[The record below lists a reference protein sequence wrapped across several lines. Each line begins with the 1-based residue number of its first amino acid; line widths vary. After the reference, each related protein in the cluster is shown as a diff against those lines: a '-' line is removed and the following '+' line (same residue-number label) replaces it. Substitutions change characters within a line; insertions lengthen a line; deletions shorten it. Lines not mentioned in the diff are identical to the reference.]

1 MHARFQGLSAFY
13 TAPEAEQLF
22 ATTGPVKSESD
33 VFADQLESVTTALS
47 EYAAEVRP
55 IEARLKQ
62 LRADATAFVSGIS
75 GDRHWKDDGDKVE
88 ENNDLV
94 KDVNA
99 AVAAF
104 WEAERTCAN
113 KITALV
119 CGTHFIA
126 DDGTGAS
133 NMYGFSEK
141 DLDSTKELP
150 WGSQVEES
158 RRWWEVHHHVGSFL
172 KGVFVDGLWGTIRG
186 LGTLVGVDGWDA
198 AGQAWTGLA
207 KVVTGL
213 AITVTPVLGSV
224 YWAVPEKDL
233 PGWLRDSRTAVKET
247 GKALVAWDEWGKNP
261 ARAAGAT
268 TFNVVTTVFTGGAG
282 AAAKTGS
289 VAKVIAALGKTGR
302 LLDPVTYIAKGGKV
316 VTVKV
321 GDLLAGLRNVD
332 AGARVNIPEPAAPAP
347 VAGVDDAA
355 RAGTGPGPD
364 PSHTMRL
371 PDDANGSP
379 QYLDTDTGQILDA
392 AGNPKPDVMPRDVT
406 NPDRSGVE
414 VPPVRSETPAPVGA
428 REPAL
433 VGAGPGAGSVDNAAG
448 GGTPGG
454 VTPGAGTPGGTP
466 GGVTPG
472 GVTPGGV
479 TPGGVPGSVTPG
491 GGAVPGGVGL
501 DGLPGGGANNLPG
514 GGAGQLPGGGAGQ
527 LPGGAV
533 DNLPGGGA
541 NNLPGGGAG
550 QLPGGAVDNLP
561 GGGANNLPGGG
572 ANHVPGGT
580 ADNLPS
586 NSLGDNATPGGGAAT
601 SPDTTPGGG
610 TAGDSPTVPG
620 QGADPVPG
628 NAGGGTGNG
637 PGGGGGNGP
646 GGGAGNNLPEPRD
659 PRTYTPAERQAIMD
673 HQVARANDPS
683 DTYFDDFYKNNGHR
697 KLLTNV
703 DEFGLAPP
711 QLVKTPGGW
720 VPADSIPPALP
731 PTYLDGIP
739 GDPINKPP
747 TTAARQELDTLA
759 KARQDALDADRAPH
773 KAYAD
778 AKSAWEKDPGNAE
791 LAKAAEDAR
800 ANHKDP
806 HAKATKAS
814 ENYGEGIARHHAIP
828 ERFPGAVEQT
838 LHGPKSGAHQF
849 DQVYKHGD
857 RYIVVEAKSNIRTEL
872 GSRMIDGVRHSQ
884 GSRPYFR
891 DIIEQMRNR
900 PKDSALADDLDMA
913 LMEGRVDYVEV
924 KGMDTTGTYNGYEMR
939 QFDISK

>member
-62 LRADATAFVSGIS
+62 LREDATAFVAGIS

-104 WEAERTCAN
+104 WEAERACAN

-126 DDGTGAS
+126 DDGSGAS

-213 AITVTPVLGSV
+213 AITVTPVLGTV
-224 YWAVPEKDL
+224 FWALPEEKL
-233 PGWLRDSRTAVKET
+233 PGWFRESRTAVKET

-289 VAKVIAALGKTGR
+289 VAKVISALGKTGR

-332 AGARVNIPEPAAPAP
+332 AGARINIPEPATPAP
-347 VAGVDDAA
+347 VAGADDAA
-355 RAGTGPGPD
+355 RAGTGTGPD
-364 PSHTMRL
+364 PSHTVRL

-379 QYLDTDTGQILDA
+379 QYLDTNTGQLLDA

-406 NPDRSGVE
+406 NPDRSTGAE
-414 VPPVRSETPAPVGA
+414 VPPGRSETPVQVGA

-433 VGAGPGAGSVDNAAG
+433 VGAGPGAGSIDNVAG
-448 GGTPGG
+448 AGTPGG

-466 GGVTPG
+466 GA
-472 GVTPGGV
+472 
-479 TPGGVPGSVTPG
+479 VTPG
-491 GGAVPGGVGL
+491 GGTLGGGA
-501 DGLPGGGANNLPG
+501 GPGGGANNLPG
-514 GGAGQLPGGGAGQ
+514 GVSNHLPSGGGDLPGGGAS
-527 LPGGAV
+527 
-533 DNLPGGGA
+533 NLPGGTGV
-541 NNLPGGGAG
+541 PGGGALDG
-550 QLPGGAVDNLP
+550 PRP
-561 GGGANNLPGGG
+561 IGGGNSGG
-572 ANHVPGGT
+572 
-580 ADNLPS
+580 D
-586 NSLGDNATPGGGAAT
+586 
-601 SPDTTPGGG
+601 
-610 TAGDSPTVPG
+610 
-620 QGADPVPG
+620 GADPVTGGRPG
-628 NAGGGTGNG
+628 GDSSAGPPRDPATGQAGDGPAGGGRADSGERPGNG
-637 PGGGGGNGP
+637 
-646 GGGAGNNLPEPRD
+646 D
-659 PRTYTPAERQAIMD
+659 
-673 HQVARANDPS
+673 
-683 DTYFDDFYKNNGHR
+683 
-697 KLLTNV
+697 
-703 DEFGLAPP
+703 
-711 QLVKTPGGW
+711 TPGGNQGDGG
-720 VPADSIPPALP
+720 PRP
-731 PTYLDGIP
+731 PTEQQPGSGGSGADADPVGGPDGPDASGTGNPLGHLPGVDEGRFTIGERTTSPATGRMRADQEAGLTAVLDRLKMQPQDQQRLLVQLRKSEYGQSVADFIASGKFTDTPGFRQVVNDGKQSGMIPAVHQALVHADELLKDGAKGIEFEVKLP
-739 GDPINKPP
+739 DQGLDLDVLLRNDGEIEAGWQLKNVQSSTGIESNVKSIAKKQLRGEAGDKTAILEVHD
-747 TTAARQELDTLA
+747 TMTSLTDDILRSVEGAARRTNAVFEL
-759 KARQDALDADRAPH
+759 RF
-773 KAYAD
+773 
-778 AKSAWEKDPGNAE
+778 KDGSITVRP
-791 LAKAAEDAR
+791 
-800 ANHKDP
+800 P
-806 HAKATKAS
+806 SPAS
-814 ENYGEGIARHHAIP
+814 
-828 ERFPGAVEQT
+828 
-838 LHGPKSGAHQF
+838 
-849 DQVYKHGD
+849 
-857 RYIVVEAKSNIRTEL
+857 
-872 GSRMIDGVRHSQ
+872 
-884 GSRPYFR
+884 
-891 DIIEQMRNR
+891 
-900 PKDSALADDLDMA
+900 
-913 LMEGRVDYVEV
+913 
-924 KGMDTTGTYNGYEMR
+924 
-939 QFDISK
+939 

>member
-13 TAPEAEQLF
+13 TAPEAERLF

-62 LRADATAFVSGIS
+62 LKADATAFVSGIS
-75 GDRHWKDDGDKVE
+75 GDKHWKDDGDKVE

-104 WEAERTCAN
+104 WEAERACAN

-126 DDGTGAS
+126 DDGTGKS

-141 DLDSTKELP
+141 DLDGTEELP

-213 AITVTPVLGSV
+213 AITVTPVLGTV
-224 YWAVPEKDL
+224 FWTLPEEKL
-233 PGWLRDSRTAVKET
+233 PGWFRESRTAVKET

-289 VAKVIAALGKTGR
+289 VAKVISALGKTGR

-332 AGARVNIPEPAAPAP
+332 AGARINIPEPATPAP
-347 VAGVDDAA
+347 VAGADDAA
-355 RAGTGPGPD
+355 RAGTGPD
-364 PSHTMRL
+364 PSHTVRL

-379 QYLDTDTGQILDA
+379 QYLDTNTGQLLDA

-406 NPDRSGVE
+406 NPDRSGAE
-414 VPPVRSETPAPVGA
+414 VPPVRSETPVQVGA

-433 VGAGPGAGSVDNAAG
+433 VGAGPVAGTIDNAAG
-448 GGTPGG
+448 GAPGG
-454 VTPGAGTPGGTP
+454 VTPGATTPGAGTP

-472 GVTPGGV
+472 GGA
-479 TPGGVPGSVTPG
+479 VPGAVTPG
-491 GGAVPGGVGL
+491 GGAVPGGGGL

-541 NNLPGGGAG
+541 NNM
-550 QLPGGAVDNLP
+550 
-561 GGGANNLPGGG
+561 
-572 ANHVPGGT
+572 
-580 ADNLPS
+580 PS
-586 NSLGDNATPGGGAAT
+586 NSHI
-601 SPDTTPGGG
+601 
-610 TAGDSPTVPG
+610 DSPANGRGSYAEP
-620 QGADPVPG
+620 
-628 NAGGGTGNG
+628 GTGAGSTPDVTHSGGSHSPGEG
-637 PGGGGGNGP
+637 PPLPHQGSGPDQGGGG
-646 GGGAGNNLPEPRD
+646 R
-659 PRTYTPAERQAIMD
+659 D
-673 HQVARANDPS
+673 HQ
-683 DTYFDDFYKNNGHR
+683 
-697 KLLTNV
+697 
-703 DEFGLAPP
+703 APGSAA
-711 QLVKTPGGW
+711 TPE
-720 VPADSIPPALP
+720 DALP
-731 PTYLDGIP
+731 PTVRVGEDGTPPPAGAGEKLLDQIDPTGPRATVVDGFITHVDGRPVAQFLEELSRSRSSEYL
-739 GDPINKPP
+739 
-747 TTAARQELDTLA
+747 LA
-759 KARQDALDADRAPH
+759 KENKTFPRAQTGACVGAVMDLRTGTVIEGINGPSSLRIPVEELHPALLDRFRRLEAHPLHESLDNPLGHAEVKAVNELLWMRTRQGLS
-773 KAYAD
+773 AD
-778 AKSAWEKDPGNAE
+778 ASVIREM
-791 LAKAAEDAR
+791 R
-800 ANHKDP
+800 ASVEFPFLKHKETGLRGRGAP
-806 HAKATKAS
+806 FCWNCA
-814 ENYGEGIARHHAIP
+814 NMLEGLP
-828 ERFPGAVEQT
+828 SS
-838 LHGPKSGAHQF
+838 HG
-849 DQVYKHGD
+849 
-857 RYIVVEAKSNIRTEL
+857 R
-872 GSRMIDGVRHSQ
+872 
-884 GSRPYFR
+884 
-891 DIIEQMRNR
+891 
-900 PKDSALADDLDMA
+900 
-913 LMEGRVDYVEV
+913 
-924 KGMDTTGTYNGYEMR
+924 YNGYPPSDENWTP
-939 QFDISK
+939 

>member
-13 TAPEAEQLF
+13 TAPEAERLF

-62 LRADATAFVSGIS
+62 LREDATAFVSGIS
-75 GDRHWKDDGDKVE
+75 GDKHWKDDGDKVE

-126 DDGTGAS
+126 DDGTGKS

-141 DLDSTKELP
+141 DLDGTKELP

-213 AITVTPVLGSV
+213 AITITPVLGTV
-224 YWAVPEKDL
+224 FWALPEEKL
-233 PGWLRDSRTAVKET
+233 PGWFRESRTAVKET

-289 VAKVIAALGKTGR
+289 VAKVISALGKTGR

-332 AGARVNIPEPAAPAP
+332 AGARINIPEPATPAP
-347 VAGVDDAA
+347 VAGADDAA
-355 RAGTGPGPD
+355 RAGTGPD
-364 PSHTMRL
+364 PSHTVRL

-379 QYLDTDTGQILDA
+379 QYLDTNTGQLLDA

-406 NPDRSGVE
+406 NPDRSGAE
-414 VPPVRSETPAPVGA
+414 VPPVRSETPVQVGA

-433 VGAGPGAGSVDNAAG
+433 VGAGPVAGTIDNAAG
-448 GGTPGG
+448 GGAPGG

-472 GVTPGGV
+472 GGA
-479 TPGGVPGSVTPG
+479 VPGAVTPG
-491 GGAVPGGVGL
+491 GGAVPGGGGL
-501 DGLPGGGANNLPG
+501 DG
-514 GGAGQLPGGGAGQ
+514 
-527 LPGGAV
+527 
-533 DNLPGGGA
+533 LPGGGA

-561 GGGANNLPGGG
+561 GGGASNLPGGG

-586 NSLGDNATPGGGAAT
+586 NSLGDDATPGGGAAT
-601 SPDTTPGGG
+601 TPDTTPGGG
-610 TAGDSPTVPG
+610 TG
-620 QGADPVPG
+620 QGDGV
-628 NAGGGTGNG
+628 
-637 PGGGGGNGP
+637 PGGGITDDGP
-646 GGGAGNNLPEPRD
+646 GVGRGEVDADHGPIKIGPEGGWTGAGWIERPDHPLAGQMYETIRATNNRVDLP
-659 PRTYTPAERQAIMD
+659 AISRSTG
-673 HQVARANDPS
+673 VTEGVLR
-683 DTYFDDFYKNNGHR
+683 
-697 KLLTNV
+697 
-703 DEFGLAPP
+703 E
-711 QLVKTPGGW
+711 VK
-720 VPADSIPPALP
+720 SHMF
-731 PTYLDGIP
+731 
-739 GDPINKPP
+739 
-747 TTAARQELDTLA
+747 RSQ
-759 KARQDALDADRAPH
+759 H
-773 KAYAD
+773 
-778 AKSAWEKDPGNAE
+778 E
-791 LAKAAEDAR
+791 LAVGPGQFNRGLFTPRLDVAQLWMDAQRGLLDESRLAQFKYLMAHEFIESRLMKAGLPYVSDSPAVWQLDEVDGGYYR
-800 ANHKDP
+800 DFP
-806 HAKATKAS
+806 DRP
-814 ENYGEGIARHHAIP
+814 ENA
-828 ERFPGAVEQT
+828 
-838 LHGPKSGAHQF
+838 GAHDLASNDKKGGF
-849 DQVYKHGD
+849 AHWAKLGLKEPDVALKPDLSNLGD
-857 RYIVVEAKSNIRTEL
+857 IVKEIGKVLRAKGIEL
-872 GSRMIDGVRHSQ
+872 R
-884 GSRPYFR
+884 
-891 DIIEQMRNR
+891 
-900 PKDSALADDLDMA
+900 
-913 LMEGRVDYVEV
+913 
-924 KGMDTTGTYNGYEMR
+924 
-939 QFDISK
+939 

>member
-62 LRADATAFVSGIS
+62 LKADATAFVSGIS
-75 GDRHWKDDGDKVE
+75 GDKHWKDDGDKVE

-104 WEAERTCAN
+104 WEAERACAN

-126 DDGTGAS
+126 DDGTGKS

-141 DLDSTKELP
+141 DLDGTKELP

-213 AITVTPVLGSV
+213 AITVTPVLGTV
-224 YWAVPEKDL
+224 FWTLPEEKL
-233 PGWLRDSRTAVKET
+233 PGWFRESRTAVKET

-289 VAKVIAALGKTGR
+289 VAKVISALGKTGR

-332 AGARVNIPEPAAPAP
+332 AGARINIPEPATPAP
-347 VAGVDDAA
+347 VAGADDAA
-355 RAGTGPGPD
+355 RAGTGPD
-364 PSHTMRL
+364 PSHTVRL

-379 QYLDTDTGQILDA
+379 QYLDTNTGQLLDA

-406 NPDRSGVE
+406 NPDRSGAE
-414 VPPVRSETPAPVGA
+414 VPPVRSETPVQVGA

-433 VGAGPGAGSVDNAAG
+433 VGAGPGAGTIDNAAG
-448 GGTPGG
+448 GGAPGG

-472 GVTPGGV
+472 GGA
-479 TPGGVPGSVTPG
+479 VPGAVTPG
-491 GGAVPGGVGL
+491 GGAVPGGGGL

-572 ANHVPGGT
+572 ANHIPGGT

-586 NSLGDNATPGGGAAT
+586 NNLGDNTTPGGGAAT
-601 SPDTTPGGG
+601 TPDTTPGGG

-659 PRTYTPAERQAIMD
+659 PMTYTPAERQAIMD

-683 DTYFDDFYKNNGHR
+683 DTYFKDFYQKNGYR
-697 KLLTNV
+697 KDAEAP
-703 DEFGLAPP
+703 DEFGLVPP
-711 QLVKTPGGW
+711 QLLKGPNGW
-720 VPADSIPPALP
+720 FPADRVPHALP
-731 PTYLDGIP
+731 PSYLDS
-739 GDPINKPP
+739 
-747 TTAARQELDTLA
+747 
-759 KARQDALDADRAPH
+759 APVERGAQH
-773 KAYAD
+773 ATP
-778 AKSAWEKDPGNAE
+778 E
-791 LAKAAEDAR
+791 AR
-800 ANHKDP
+800 AQLNDLARERRQAIADDRVPHQNHTDASRALKRDSENVILKEELLRAQEAHRGP
-806 HAKATKAS
+806 HARLTDAS
-814 ENYGEGIARHHAIP
+814 EAYGEGIARHHAIP
-828 ERFPGAVEQT
+828 ERYPGAAEQK
-838 LHGPKSGAHQF
+838 LHGPKSGNHQF
-849 DQVYKHGD
+849 DQVYKQGD
-857 RYIVVEAKSNIRTEL
+857 RYIVVEAKSHVDTAL
-872 GSRMIDGVRHSQ
+872 GSRRIDNVRHPQ
-884 GSRPYFR
+884 GSRKYFT
-891 DIIEQMRNR
+891 DILREMQERSGD
-900 PKDSALADDLDMA
+900 KALAKELAAA
-913 LMEGRVDYVEV
+913 LKEGRVDYVLV
-924 KGMDTTGTYNGYEMR
+924 KGLDNNGSYAGYAMR
-939 QFDISK
+939 EFDIRS

>member
-1 MHARFQGLSAFY
+1 MSAFY

-62 LRADATAFVSGIS
+62 LREDATAFVSGIS
-75 GDRHWKDDGDKVE
+75 GDKHWKDDGDKVE

-104 WEAERTCAN
+104 WEAERACAN

-126 DDGTGAS
+126 DDGTGKS

-141 DLDSTKELP
+141 DLDGTKELP

-213 AITVTPVLGSV
+213 AITVTPVLGTV
-224 YWAVPEKDL
+224 FWTLPEEKL
-233 PGWLRDSRTAVKET
+233 PGWFRESRTAVKET

-289 VAKVIAALGKTGR
+289 VAKVISALGKTGR

-332 AGARVNIPEPAAPAP
+332 AGARINIPEPATPAP
-347 VAGVDDAA
+347 VAGADDAA
-355 RAGTGPGPD
+355 RAGTGTGPD
-364 PSHTMRL
+364 PSHTVRL

-379 QYLDTDTGQILDA
+379 QYLDTNTGQLLDA

-406 NPDRSGVE
+406 NPDRSGAE
-414 VPPVRSETPAPVGA
+414 VPPVRSETPVQVGA

-433 VGAGPGAGSVDNAAG
+433 VGAGPGAGTIDNAAG
-448 GGTPGG
+448 GAPGG

-472 GVTPGGV
+472 GGA
-479 TPGGVPGSVTPG
+479 VPGAVTPG
-491 GGAVPGGVGL
+491 GGAVPGGGGL
-501 DGLPGGGANNLPG
+501 DGLPGGGANS
-514 GGAGQLPGGGAGQ
+514 LPGGGAGQ

-541 NNLPGGGAG
+541 NNMPGGGAG

-572 ANHVPGGT
+572 ANHIPGGT

-586 NSLGDNATPGGGAAT
+586 NNLGDNATPGGGAAT
-601 SPDTTPGGG
+601 TPDTTPGGG

-646 GGGAGNNLPEPRD
+646 GGGPGNNLPEPRD

-683 DTYFDDFYKNNGHR
+683 DTYLDDFYKNNGHR
-697 KLLTNV
+697 KRLTNV

-739 GDPINKPP
+739 GDPTNKPP
-747 TTAARQELDTLA
+747 TPTARQELDSLA

-773 KAYAD
+773 KAYTE
-778 AKSAWEKDPGNAE
+778 AKRAWEADPGNAD

-800 ANHKDP
+800 KAHKDP
-806 HAKATKAS
+806 HAKATKTS
-814 ENYGEGIARHHAIP
+814 EEYGEGIAREHAIP
-828 ERFPGAVEQT
+828 ERFPNADEIT
-838 LHGPKSGAHQF
+838 LHGPKSGNHQF
-849 DQVYKHGD
+849 DQVYKQGD
-857 RYIVVEAKSNIRTEL
+857 RYIVVEAKSNVSTDL
-872 GSRMIDGVRHSQ
+872 GSRMVNGVRHSQ
-884 GSRPYFR
+884 GSRPYFL
-891 DIIEQMRNR
+891 DILEQMKKRR
-900 PKDSALADDLDMA
+900 PHDSQTANDLEMA
-913 LMEGRVDYVEV
+913 LLQGRVDYVEV
-924 KGMDTTGTYNGYEMR
+924 KGLDSNGTYNGYSMK
-939 QFDISK
+939 QFDISE